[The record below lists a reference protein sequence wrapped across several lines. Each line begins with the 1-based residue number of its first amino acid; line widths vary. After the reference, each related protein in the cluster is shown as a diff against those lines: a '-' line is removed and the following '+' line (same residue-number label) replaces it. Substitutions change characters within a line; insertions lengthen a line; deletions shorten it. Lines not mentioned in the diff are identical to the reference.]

1 MANKENTTATSS
13 NYTATIAESSREL
26 SPRERVMFKDTQ
38 NAISINELAE
48 EAKANG
54 AKAFIE
60 GIAGY
65 VVLDIH
71 NDKSDDKDY
80 KNYLIMDKDGQKY
93 VTGSQAFWNS
103 FKSIYDEMAGE
114 TEPWNIEINL
124 LPSKNYKGKN
134 VLTCSLV

>member
-1 MANKENTTATSS
+1 MAKNNETTAS
-13 NYTATIAESSREL
+13 NYSATIAESSREL
-26 SPRERVMFKDTQ
+26 SARERVMFKDTQ

-48 EAKANG
+48 EAHKDG

-80 KNYLIMDKDGQKY
+80 KNYLIIDKDGQKY

-103 FKSIYDEMAGE
+103 FKSIYDEMADE
-114 TEPWNIEINL
+114 TEPWSIEINL

-134 VLTCSLV
+134 VLTCSLI

>member
-1 MANKENTTATSS
+1 MAKNTENTPS
-13 NYTATIAESSREL
+13 NYMATIAESSREL
-26 SPRERVMFKDTQ
+26 SARERVMFKDTQ

-48 EAKANG
+48 EAHKDG

-80 KNYLIMDKDGQKY
+80 KNYLVIDKDGQKY

-114 TEPWNIEINL
+114 TEPWSIEINL

-134 VLTCSLV
+134 VLTCSLI

>member
-1 MANKENTTATSS
+1 MAKETNKATAS
-13 NYTATIAESSREL
+13 NYSATIADSSREL
-26 SPRERVMFKDTQ
+26 SARERVMFKDTQ

-48 EAKANG
+48 EAKAND

-60 GIAGY
+60 GISGY

-80 KNYLIMDKDGQKY
+80 KNYMILDKDGQKY
-93 VTGSQAFWNS
+93 VTGSTAFWNS
-103 FKSIYDEMAGE
+103 FMDIYNEMKDDS
-114 TEPWNIEINL
+114 EPWSIEINL

-134 VLTCSLV
+134 VLTCSLI

>member
-1 MANKENTTATSS
+1 MAKNNETTAS
-13 NYTATIAESSREL
+13 NYSATIAESSREL
-26 SPRERVMFKDTQ
+26 SARERVMFKDTQ

-48 EAKANG
+48 EAHKDG

-60 GIAGY
+60 GVAGY

-80 KNYLIMDKDGQKY
+80 KNYLIIDKDGQKY

-103 FKSIYDEMAGE
+103 FKSIYDEMADE
-114 TEPWNIEINL
+114 TEPWSIEINL

-134 VLTCSLV
+134 VLTCSLI

>member
-1 MANKENTTATSS
+1 MAKNNETTAS
-13 NYTATIAESSREL
+13 NYSATIAESSREL
-26 SPRERVMFKDTQ
+26 SARERVMFKDTQ

-48 EAKANG
+48 EAHKDG

-80 KNYLIMDKDGQKY
+80 KNYLIIDKDGQKY

-114 TEPWNIEINL
+114 TEPWSIEINL

-134 VLTCSLV
+134 VLTCSLI

>member
-1 MANKENTTATSS
+1 MEKQATNTKS
-13 NYTATIAESSREL
+13 NYLATITESSREL
-26 SPRERVMFKDTQ
+26 SARERVMFKDTQ
-38 NAISINELAE
+38 NAISINDLAE
-48 EAKANG
+48 EAHNEG
-54 AKAFIE
+54 AKAFID

-80 KNYLIMDKDGQKY
+80 KNYLIIDEDGQKY

-103 FKSIYDEMAGE
+103 FKSIYDEMLEE
-114 TEPWNIEINL
+114 TEPWSIEVNL

-134 VLTCSLV
+134 VLTCSLI

>member
-1 MANKENTTATSS
+1 MAKQNTTAES
-13 NYTATIAESSREL
+13 NYSATITESSREL
-26 SPRERVMFKDTQ
+26 SARERVMFKDTQ
-38 NAISINELAE
+38 NAVSINELAE
-48 EAKANG
+48 EAHKEG

-60 GIAGY
+60 GVAGY
-65 VVLDIH
+65 VILDIH

-80 KNYLIMDKDGQKY
+80 KNYLVIDKDGQKY

-114 TEPWNIEINL
+114 AEPWSIEINL

-134 VLTCSLV
+134 VLTCSLI

>member
-1 MANKENTTATSS
+1 MAKQNTQTES
-13 NYTATIAESSREL
+13 NYSAAIAESSREL
-26 SPRERVMFKDTQ
+26 SARERVMFKDTQ

-48 EAKANG
+48 EAHKEG

-80 KNYLIMDKDGQKY
+80 KNYLIIDKDGQKY
-93 VTGSQAFWNS
+93 VTGSHAFWNS
-103 FKSIYDEMAGE
+103 FLSIYDEMADE
-114 TEPWNIEINL
+114 TEPWSIEVNL

-134 VLTCSLV
+134 VLTCSLI

>member
-1 MANKENTTATSS
+1 MAKNNETTAS
-13 NYTATIAESSREL
+13 NYSATIAESSREL
-26 SPRERVMFKDTQ
+26 SARERVMFKDTQ

-48 EAKANG
+48 EAHKDG

-60 GIAGY
+60 GVAGY
-65 VVLDIH
+65 AVLDIH

-80 KNYLIMDKDGQKY
+80 KNYLIIDKDGQKY

-103 FKSIYDEMAGE
+103 FKSIYDEMADE
-114 TEPWNIEINL
+114 TEPWSIEINL

-134 VLTCSLV
+134 VLTCSLI

>member
-1 MANKENTTATSS
+1 MAKNTENTAS
-13 NYTATIAESSREL
+13 NYSATITESSREL
-26 SPRERVMFKDTQ
+26 SARERVMFKDTQ
-38 NAISINELAE
+38 NAVSINELAE
-48 EAKANG
+48 EAHKEG

-60 GIAGY
+60 GVAGY

-80 KNYLIMDKDGQKY
+80 KNYLVIDKDGQKY

-103 FKSIYDEMAGE
+103 FKSIYEEMEDE
-114 TEPWNIEINL
+114 TEPWSIEINL

-134 VLTCSLV
+134 VLTCSLI

>member
-1 MANKENTTATSS
+1 MAKNTQNTPS
-13 NYTATIAESSREL
+13 NYMATIAESSREL
-26 SPRERVMFKDTQ
+26 SARERVMFKDTQ
-38 NAISINELAE
+38 NAVSINELAE
-48 EAKANG
+48 EAHKDG

-80 KNYLIMDKDGQKY
+80 KNYLVIDKDGQKY

-114 TEPWNIEINL
+114 TEPWSIEINL

-134 VLTCSLV
+134 VLTCSLI

>member
-1 MANKENTTATSS
+1 MAKNTENVNIPS
-13 NYTATIAESSREL
+13 NYSATIAESSREL
-26 SPRERVMFKDTQ
+26 TARERVMFKDTQ
-38 NAISINELAE
+38 NAVSINDLAE
-48 EAKANG
+48 EAKKND

-80 KNYLIMDKDGQKY
+80 KNYLIIDKDGQKY

-103 FKSIYDEMAGE
+103 FMGIYNEMKEE
-114 TEPWNIEINL
+114 TDPWSIEINL

-134 VLTCSLV
+134 VLTCSLI

>member
-1 MANKENTTATSS
+1 MAKNAENTAS
-13 NYTATIAESSREL
+13 NYSATITESSREL
-26 SPRERVMFKDTQ
+26 SARERVMFKDTQ
-38 NAISINELAE
+38 NAVSINELAE
-48 EAKANG
+48 EAHKEG

-80 KNYLIMDKDGQKY
+80 KNYLVIDKDGQKY

-103 FKSIYDEMAGE
+103 FKSIYDEMVGE
-114 TEPWNIEINL
+114 TDPWSIEINL

-134 VLTCSLV
+134 VLTCSLI

>member
-1 MANKENTTATSS
+1 MAKQNTQTES
-13 NYTATIAESSREL
+13 NYSATIAESSREL
-26 SPRERVMFKDTQ
+26 SARERVMFKDTQ

-48 EAKANG
+48 ETHKEG

-80 KNYLIMDKDGQKY
+80 KNYLIIDKDGQKY

-103 FKSIYDEMAGE
+103 FKSIYDEMADE
-114 TEPWNIEINL
+114 TEPWSIEVNL

-134 VLTCSLV
+134 VLTCSLI

>member
-1 MANKENTTATSS
+1 MAKNAENVNIPS
-13 NYTATIAESSREL
+13 NYSATIAESSREL
-26 SPRERVMFKDTQ
+26 TARERVMFKDTQ
-38 NAISINELAE
+38 NAVSINDLAE
-48 EAKANG
+48 EAKKND

-80 KNYLIMDKDGQKY
+80 KNYLIIDKDGQKY

-103 FKSIYDEMAGE
+103 FMGIYNEMKDEKD
-114 TEPWNIEINL
+114 PWSIEINL

-134 VLTCSLV
+134 VLTCSLI

>member
-1 MANKENTTATSS
+1 MAKQNTQAES
-13 NYTATIAESSREL
+13 NYSATITESSREL
-26 SPRERVMFKDTQ
+26 SARERVMFKDTQ
-38 NAISINELAE
+38 NAVSINELAE
-48 EAKANG
+48 EAHKEG

-80 KNYLIMDKDGQKY
+80 KNYLIIDKDGQKY

-103 FKSIYDEMAGE
+103 FKSIYDEMADE
-114 TEPWNIEINL
+114 TEPWSIEINL

-134 VLTCSLV
+134 VLTCSLI

>member
-1 MANKENTTATSS
+1 MAKNNETTVS
-13 NYTATIAESSREL
+13 NYSATIAESSREL
-26 SPRERVMFKDTQ
+26 SARERVMFKDTQ

-48 EAKANG
+48 EAHKDG

-60 GIAGY
+60 GVAGY

-80 KNYLIMDKDGQKY
+80 KNYLVIDKDGQKY

-114 TEPWNIEINL
+114 TDPWNIEINL

-134 VLTCSLV
+134 VLTCSLI

>member
-1 MANKENTTATSS
+1 MAKNNETTAS
-13 NYTATIAESSREL
+13 NYSATIAESSREL
-26 SPRERVMFKDTQ
+26 SARERVMFKDTQ

-48 EAKANG
+48 EAHKDG

-80 KNYLIMDKDGQKY
+80 KNYLIIDKDGQKY

-103 FKSIYDEMAGE
+103 FKSIYDEMAEE
-114 TEPWNIEINL
+114 TDPWNIEINL

-134 VLTCSLV
+134 VLTCSLI